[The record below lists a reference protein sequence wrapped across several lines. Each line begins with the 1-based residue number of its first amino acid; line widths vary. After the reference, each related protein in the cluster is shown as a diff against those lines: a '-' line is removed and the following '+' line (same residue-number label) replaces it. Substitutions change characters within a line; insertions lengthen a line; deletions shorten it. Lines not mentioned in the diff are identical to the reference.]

1 MKLGIIGYGRMGK
14 LIEQLAKS
22 RGHEIISI
30 IDVDSKD
37 EINKNVDCYIDF
49 SVADALD
56 KHLPVICNLKIPMI
70 IGVTGWNDKL
80 ENYKKLFLTNQ
91 NIGIWGGNFSLGVN
105 LFWKVIKQSTQIF
118 DKFSNEYDILVH
130 EFHHKNKIDSPSGT
144 AIQTAQNIIDNSNHK
159 NTMITEKLDRKR
171 NENEIHVSSSRGG
184 SIPGTHTVM
193 FDSNYDTIE
202 IVHTA
207 RSREG
212 FAIGAI
218 LAAEKISS
226 IPTGLHNFSEIF
238 DSIA

>member
-1 MKLGIIGYGRMGK
+1 M
-14 LIEQLAKS
+14 
-22 RGHEIISI
+22 
-30 IDVDSKD
+30 
-37 EINKNVDCYIDF
+37 
-49 SVADALD
+49 
-56 KHLPVICNLKIPMI
+56 
-70 IGVTGWNDKL
+70 

>member
-22 RGHEIISI
+22 RGHDIVSI
-30 IDVDSKD
+30 IDVDSK
-37 EINKNVDCYIDF
+37 EEVNKNVDCYIDF
-49 SVADALD
+49 SVVDALD
-56 KHLPVICNLKIPMI
+56 EHIPIICKMKIPMV
-70 IGVTGWNDKL
+70 IGVTGWNNKL
-80 ENYKKLFLTNQ
+80 ENYKDFFLTNE
-91 NIGIWGGNFSLGVN
+91 NVGIWGGNFSLGVN
-105 LFWKVIKQSTQIF
+105 LFWKVINQSTQIF

-144 AIQTAQNIIDNSNHK
+144 AIQTAQIVMNNSSVKDSMVTN
-159 NTMITEKLDRKR
+159 KLDRKR
-171 NENEIHVSSSRGG
+171 NDNEIHVSSSRGG

-212 FAIGAI
+212 FAFGAI
-218 LAAEKISS
+218 IAAEKINTL
-226 IPTGLHNFSEIF
+226 PPGLHNFSEIF

>member
-56 KHLPVICNLKIPMI
+56 KHLPVICNLKIPII

-226 IPTGLHNFSEIF
+226 IPPGLHNFSEIF